1 MRSIFW
7 SSQLSI
13 LLLATPCLASS
24 TPPTIAQ
31 ANSNGEATIQVVEV
45 LVVNPEGKSLPP
57 DLEKTA
63 YDAIPIRPG
72 AIINRS
78 ELENAAN
85 AVFATGFFVNVQA
98 QPEDTPLGIRLRFIA
113 QPNPSLKAIVTE
125 NSQVLDQGIK
135 DSKGKVETKEQ
146 ILQRLFGEQIN
157 KTINLLTLQESV
169 KALEKFYQ
177 DNGYVLAQVAD
188 IRSAP
193 DGTVTLVIAEGV
205 IEDVKVSFLNDE
217 GKTEDKDG
225 KPIPGRTREF
235 IITRELNTKPGTV
248 LNRNI
253 IQADLQ
259 RVFGLG
265 IFEDVN
271 VALNPGEDTKK
282 VVVGINVK
290 ERSTGSISLAAGLS
304 SASGLFGGF
313 SFQQTN
319 LGGNNQKL
327 GFDAQLGERELLF
340 DLNFTDPWLA
350 GDPFKTSFTANI
362 FSRRLF
368 SFIFDTPPTAPP
380 GVGVGESREET
391 PRENRLGA
399 GISFSRPLDNNNSAS
414 LGLRFEQVRISDVPG
429 GTVATDGLGNP
440 LSFSGNGEDSLA
452 IAQFAYASD
461 GRNDPLQPTTG
472 SLFRV
477 ATEQAFV
484 FGGSSSALFN
494 RLRAS
499 YSFYVPVQLVNFTP
513 GAQTLAF
520 NIQGGTIFGE
530 FPPYEAFRIGGTNS
544 VRGYD
549 EGRIGSGKSFAIL
562 SAEYRFPIFSIL
574 NGVFF
579 ADYGTDLGTGNQVLG
594 SPAVV
599 RGKPGSGLG
608 YGAGVRIRSPLGSI
622 RVDYGIAE
630 DGNTQFS
637 FGIGEKF

>member
-7 SSQLSI
+7 LSQLPF
-13 LLLATPCLASS
+13 LLLAVPSLAS
-24 TPPTIAQ
+24 PIPNPIAQ
-31 ANSNGEATIQVVEV
+31 TNANGEPTIQVIEV

-63 YDAIPIRPG
+63 YDALPIRPG
-72 AIINRS
+72 AVINRS
-78 ELENAAN
+78 ELETAAN
-85 AVFATGFFVNVQA
+85 AIFATGFFVNVQA
-98 QPEDTPLGIRLRFIA
+98 QPEDTPLGIRLKFVA

-125 NSQVLDQGIK
+125 NSPTLDQGIK
-135 DSKGKVETKEQ
+135 DSKGKVETKDQ
-146 ILQRLFGEQIN
+146 VIQRLFGDQIN

-193 DGTVTLVIAEGV
+193 DGTVTLVIAEGE
-205 IEDVKVSFLNDE
+205 IENIKVSFLNDE

-225 KPIPGRTREF
+225 KPIPGRTRDF
-235 IITRELNTKPGTV
+235 IITRELTTKPGTV
-248 LNRNI
+248 LNRNT

-259 RVFGLG
+259 KIFGLG

-282 VVVGINVK
+282 VVVSINVK

-327 GFDAQLGERELLF
+327 GFDVQVGERELLF

-350 GDPFKTSFTANI
+350 GDPLKTSFTANV

-368 SFIFDTPPTAPP
+368 SFIFDTPPSAPAGI
-380 GVGVGESREET
+380 GVGDSREET

-399 GISFSRPLDNNNSAS
+399 GISFSRPLSSGNSAS
-414 LGLRFEQVRISDVPG
+414 LGLRVEQVRISDVPG

-440 LSFSGNGEDSLA
+440 LSLSGNGEDSLA
-452 IAQFAYASD
+452 IAQFAYATD
-461 GRNDPLQPTTG
+461 RRDDPLQPTTG
-472 SLFRV
+472 SLLRV

-484 FGGSSSALFN
+484 FGGGSSLFN
-494 RLRAS
+494 RLRAN
-499 YSFYVPVQLVNFTP
+499 YSFYVPVQLINFTP
-513 GAQTLAF
+513 GPQALAF
-520 NIQGGTIFGE
+520 NIQGGTILGE

-549 EGRIGSGKSFAIL
+549 EGRIGSGKSFAIF

>member
-7 SSQLSI
+7 SFPLAV
-13 LLLATPCLASS
+13 LLGATPCLV
-24 TPPTIAQ
+24 IAQ
-31 ANSNGEATIQVVEV
+31 TGPNGEPKIQVIEV
-45 LVVNPEGKSLPP
+45 LVVDPAGKSLPP
-57 DLEKTA
+57 DLEKAA
-63 YDAIPIRPG
+63 YDALPIRPG
-72 AIINRS
+72 AIVNRS
-78 ELENAAN
+78 EVETAAN
-85 AVFATGFFVNVQA
+85 ALFGTGFFVNVQA
-98 QPEDTPLGIRLRFIA
+98 QPEDTPLGIRLKFIA
-113 QPNPSLKAIVTE
+113 QPNPPLKAVVTE
-125 NSQVLDQGIK
+125 NATVLDQGIK
-135 DSKGKVETKEQ
+135 DSQGKVETKEQ
-146 ILQRLFGEQIN
+146 IIQRLFGAQLN
-157 KTINLLTLQESV
+157 QTINLLTLQESV
-169 KALEKFYQ
+169 KALEKIYQ

-205 IEDVKVSFLNDE
+205 IENIKVAYLNDE

-225 KPIPGRTREF
+225 KPVPGRTREF
-235 IITRELNTKPGTV
+235 IITRELTTKPGTV
-248 LNRNI
+248 LNRNT

-259 RVFGLG
+259 RIFGLG
-265 IFEDVN
+265 IFDDVN
-271 VALNPGEDTKK
+271 VALTPGEDPQK

-290 ERSTGSISLAAGLS
+290 EKSTGSISLAAGLS

-327 GFDAQLGERELLF
+327 GFDAQVGERELLF
-340 DLNFTDPWLA
+340 DLSFTDPWLA
-350 GDPFKTSFTANI
+350 GDPFKTSFTANV

-368 SFIFDTPPTAPP
+368 SFIFDNPPSAPP
-380 GVGVGESREET
+380 GIGVGESREET
-391 PRENRLGA
+391 PRENRIGA
-399 GISFSRPLDNNNSAS
+399 GFSFSRPLGDGNSGS
-414 LGLRFEQVRISDVPG
+414 LGLRFEQIRLSDVPG
-429 GTVATDGLGNP
+429 GTVARDGLGNP

-452 IAQFAYASD
+452 VAQIAYATD
-461 GRNDPLQPTTG
+461 RRDDPLQPTQG
-472 SLFRV
+472 SLLRV

-484 FGGSSSALFN
+484 FGGASTLFN
-494 RLRAS
+494 RLRAN
-499 YSFYVPVQLVNFTP
+499 YSFYVPVQLLNFTP
-513 GAQTLAF
+513 GPQALAF
-520 NIQGGTIFGE
+520 NIQGGTILGD

-608 YGAGVRIRSPLGSI
+608 YGAGIRIKSPLGSI
-622 RVDYGIAE
+622 RVDYGIAD